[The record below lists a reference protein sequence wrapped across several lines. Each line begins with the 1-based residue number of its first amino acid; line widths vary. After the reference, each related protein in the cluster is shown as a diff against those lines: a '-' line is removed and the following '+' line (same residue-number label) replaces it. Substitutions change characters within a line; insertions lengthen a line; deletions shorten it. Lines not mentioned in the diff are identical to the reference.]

1 VFIGAQVQTVM
12 ISRIVSFALAQR
24 FVILIAAL
32 AVIAWGVIA
41 FRRLPIDAYPDLSPP
56 HVEIITQWPG
66 HAAEEIERLISIP
79 LEVEMNGIP
88 KIEALRSISL
98 YGLSALEMNFQYDI
112 DPYFAREQA
121 FERMADATLPNG
133 VTPGVSP
140 LFSPS
145 GLVYRYVLVSPDRTP
160 QELKVIEAWLLER
173 RYRAVPG
180 VADDSGFGGT
190 TMQYQVLLNPNRLFS
205 YGVTVPQVFQQLS
218 VNNSNAGG
226 GFYSQG
232 GQFYYIR
239 GLGLVKTTE
248 DIGNV
253 VLATN
258 NGIPTYVKDV
268 AKVEIG
274 PAVRLGE
281 FGYMKQDDAVEG
293 VILMRVGE
301 QAQVVLKRVEELT
314 RQLNEHVLPPDVK
327 IVPYYDRSSLVDET
341 TQTVER
347 NLVRGMLLVLI
358 VLGLFLF
365 NLRTAVIVAL
375 TIPFALMFAFICL
388 DWRHIPANLLSI
400 GAIDFGI
407 LVDGAVVMVENV
419 FRELALR
426 HDRDYDLIKVIRAAA
441 HDVER
446 PIFYAGAVIIAGY
459 LPIYALAGPSGR
471 LFQPMA
477 DTMSFAL
484 VGSIVCALVVLP
496 VLCSYLLRGKIKEPH
511 FSLFDPIR
519 RGYGVL
525 LRGCLRFRTLAL
537 IVLLSIFA
545 LSLLLIPRIGAEF
558 MPHLDEGALWMRA
571 TAPYTISFEEAS
583 KLSPQIRDILRS
595 FPQVTTV
602 ANELGRPDDGTDS
615 TGFFNNEFYIGLKPY
630 DDSAWQGTIRTKKQL
645 VDAIN
650 TKMSAFPGVIF
661 NYTQPAEDAVDE
673 AETGLKSLL
682 AVKIFGADLA
692 TLEENARKVKRIISQ
707 VPGIADITVVREL
720 GQPSLTIVPNRE
732 QIARYG
738 LNVDDVNTIVE
749 TAIGG
754 KAASQVI
761 QGERQ
766 FDLLVRMQ
774 EPFRKDMD
782 SIRNLLIATPGG
794 QHLPL
799 SQFADIKINNSAS
812 FIYRESN
819 SRFIGVQFS
828 VRNRDLA
835 GAVQEAKR
843 EVERQVKLPVGYT
856 FDWGGEYKDYL
867 QAREQMKIIAP
878 LTVVLIL
885 LILFALYGNLKFP
898 LIILFSVL
906 VTEPVGGLLALWLTG
921 TNFSVSSGLG
931 FVALMGVAVLTSVI
945 LYSFI
950 NKLRLEGMDI
960 AKATY
965 QASLMRLR
973 PIMMTALV
981 ACLGLLP
988 AAMSTGIGSDSQKP
1002 FAIVIVGGLASRLL
1016 LSIFLSPVLYS
1027 VVARKDDV
1035 LKV

>member
-1 VFIGAQVQTVM
+1 M
-12 ISRIVSFALAQR
+12 IARIVSFALSQR
-24 FVILIAAL
+24 FIIIMAAVALI
-32 AVIAWGVIA
+32 VWGAIS
-41 FRRLPIDAYPDLSPP
+41 FEKLPIDAYPDLSPP

-66 HAAEEIERLISIP
+66 HAAEEVERLISIP

-98 YGLSALEMNFQYDI
+98 YGLSALEMNFEYDT
-112 DPYFAREQA
+112 DPYFVREQA
-121 FERMADATLPNG
+121 FERMANATLPSG
-133 VTPGVSP
+133 ITPGISP

-145 GLVYRYVLVSPDRTP
+145 GLIYRYVLVSPDRSP
-160 QELKVIEAWLLER
+160 QDLKTIEDWLVDR

-190 TMQYQVLLNPNRLFS
+190 TMQYQVLLDPFRLFAH
-205 YGVTVPQVFQQLS
+205 GVTVPQIFQQLGS
-218 VNNSNAGG
+218 NNANAGG

-239 GLGLVKTTE
+239 GLGQVKTTQ

-253 VLATN
+253 VVATN
-258 NGIPTYVKDV
+258 NGIPTYIHDV
-268 AKVEIG
+268 AKVEVG
-274 PAVRLGE
+274 HAVRLGE

-301 QAQVVLKRVEELT
+301 QAQVVLKRLEQLT
-314 RQLNEHVLPPDVK
+314 RELNQHVLPPDVK
-327 IVPYYDRSSLVDET
+327 IVPYYDRSTLIDET

-347 NLVRGMLLVLI
+347 NMVRGMLLVLVI
-358 VLGLFLF
+358 LGIFLF
-365 NLRTAVIVAL
+365 NVRTAIIVAI
-375 TIPFALMFAFICL
+375 TIPFALMFSFICL

-419 FRELALR
+419 FRELAAR
-426 HDRDYDLIKVIRAAA
+426 HDQDYDLISVIRAASK
-441 HDVER
+441 DVER
-446 PIFYAGAVIIAGY
+446 PIFYAVVVIIAGY
-459 LPIYALAGPSGR
+459 LPIYVLQGPSGR

-477 DTMSFAL
+477 DTMCFAL
-484 VGSIVCALVVLP
+484 VGSVLCALVLLP
-496 VLCSYLLRGKIKEPH
+496 VLCSYLLRGKIREPRVSV
-511 FSLFDPIR
+511 FEPIR
-519 RGYGVL
+519 RVYGTVL
-525 LRGCLRFRTLAL
+525 GWCLRHRRVSTA
-537 IVLLSIFA
+537 ILLSFFA
-545 LSLLLIPRIGAEF
+545 ASLLLIPLIGAEF

-630 DDSAWQGTIRTKKQL
+630 DDGAWHGSISNKKQL
-645 VDAIN
+645 VDAISE
-650 TKMSAFPGVIF
+650 KMSAFPGVIF

-673 AETGLKSLL
+673 AETGLKSSL
-682 AVKIFGADLA
+682 AVKIFGSDLK
-692 TLEENARKVKRIISQ
+692 TLEENARKVKRIISK
-707 VPGIADITVVREL
+707 VPGITDITLVREL
-720 GQPSLTIVPNRE
+720 GQPSLLVTPDRAK
-732 QIARYG
+732 IARYG
-738 LNVDDVNTIVE
+738 LNVDDVNTMVE
-749 TAIGG
+749 TAMGG

-766 FDLLVRMQ
+766 FDLVVRMQ
-774 EPFRKDMD
+774 EPYRKDEQA
-782 SIRNLLIATPGG
+782 IKNLLIATPDG

-799 SQFADIKINNSAS
+799 SQFADIRVDNGAS

-835 GAVQEAKR
+835 GAVDEARR
-843 EVERQVKLPVGYT
+843 EVNRQMKLPLGYT

-867 QAREQMKIIAP
+867 AAREQMKVIAP
-878 LTVVLIL
+878 LTVLLIL

-906 VTEPVGGLLALWLTG
+906 VTEPVGGLLALWITG
-921 TNFSVSSGLG
+921 TNFSVSSALG

-950 NKLRLEGMDI
+950 NKLRLEGKDI
-960 AKATY
+960 VTATY
-965 QASLMRLR
+965 EASLLRLR

-981 ACLGLLP
+981 ACIGLLP

-1002 FAIVIVGGLASRLL
+1002 FAIVIVGGLLSRLL
-1016 LSIFLSPVLYS
+1016 LSIFLAPVLYTL
-1027 VVARKDDV
+1027 VARPDDV

>member
-1 VFIGAQVQTVM
+1 M
-12 ISRIVSFALAQR
+12 ISRIVSFALSQR
-24 FVILIAAL
+24 FVILMGAA
-32 AVIAWGVIA
+32 AVIAWGAISYS
-41 FRRLPIDAYPDLSPP
+41 RLPIDAYPDLSPP
-56 HVEIITQWPG
+56 HVEIVTQWPG

-79 LEVEMNGIP
+79 IEVEMNGVP

-98 YGLSALEMNFQYDI
+98 YGLSSIKMNFEYDT
-112 DPYFAREQA
+112 DPYFVREQA
-121 FERMADATLPNG
+121 FERLANVTLPNG

-160 QELKVIEAWLLER
+160 QELKVIEDWVLER
-173 RYRAVPG
+173 RYRAISG
-180 VADDSGFGGT
+180 VADDSSLGGT
-190 TMQYQVLLNPNRLFS
+190 TMQYQVLLDPNRLFS
-205 YGVTVPQVFQQLS
+205 HGVTVPQVVQQLS

-226 GFYSQG
+226 GFFSQG
-232 GQFYYIR
+232 GQFYYVR
-239 GLGLVKTTE
+239 GLGLARTTE
-248 DIGNV
+248 DIGNI
-253 VLATN
+253 VLATS

-268 AKVEIG
+268 AQVEVG
-274 PAVRLGE
+274 GAVRLGQ
-281 FGYMKQDDAVEG
+281 FGYMQQDDAVEG

-301 QAQVVLKRVEELT
+301 QAQVVLKRVEDLTKELN
-314 RQLNEHVLPPDVK
+314 QHVLPPDVR
-327 IVPYYDRSSLVDET
+327 IVPFYDRSTLVEET
-341 TQTVER
+341 KQTVQR
-347 NLVRGMLLVLI
+347 NLLRGMVLVLI
-358 VLGLFLF
+358 ILVLFLF
-365 NLRTAVIVAL
+365 NVRTAIIVAL

-426 HDRDYDLIKVIRAAA
+426 NEDNVQPYDLIDVIRAAA
-441 HDVER
+441 RDVER
-446 PIFYAGAVIIAGY
+446 PIFYAVAVIIAGY

-484 VGSIVCALVVLP
+484 VGSVICALVVLP
-496 VLCSYLLRGKIKEPH
+496 VLCSFLLRGKIKEPK
-511 FSLFDPIR
+511 FSLFEPVR

-525 LRGCLRFRTLAL
+525 LRWCLRNRAVSMV
-537 IVLLSIFA
+537 ILLSIFA
-545 LSLLLIPRIGAEF
+545 ASLLLIPLIGAEF

-571 TAPYTISFEEAS
+571 TAPYTVSFDEAS

-602 ANELGRPDDGTDS
+602 ANELGRPDDGTDP
-615 TGFFNNEFYIGLKPY
+615 TGFFNNEFFIGLKSYNDP
-630 DDSAWQGTIRTKKQL
+630 AWQGEIRTKKQL
-645 VDAIN
+645 VDAID
-650 TKMSAFPGVIF
+650 TRMSAFPGIIF

-673 AETGLKSLL
+673 AETGLKSSL
-682 AVKIFGADLA
+682 AVKIFGGDLA
-692 TLEENARKVKRIISQ
+692 TLEDNAKKVKRIISQ
-707 VPGIADITVVREL
+707 VPGITNISVVREL

-732 QIARYG
+732 EIARYG

-754 KAASQVI
+754 KAASQII

-766 FDLLVRMQ
+766 FDLQVRMQ
-774 EPFRKDMD
+774 EPYRKDMN
-782 SIRNLLIATPGG
+782 SIKNLLIATPGG

-799 SQFADIKINNSAS
+799 SQFADIQINNSAS

-828 VRNRDLA
+828 VQNRDLA
-835 GAVQEAKR
+835 GAVEEAKR
-843 EVERQVKLPVGYT
+843 EVERQLKLPSGYT
-856 FDWGGEYKDYL
+856 FDWGGEYKDYTA
-867 QAREQMKIIAP
+867 ARDQMKIIAP

-885 LILFALYGNLKFP
+885 LILFVLYGNLKFP
-898 LIILFSVL
+898 LIILFGVL
-906 VTEPVGGLLALWLTG
+906 VTQPVGGLLALWWTG
-921 TNFSVSSGLG
+921 TTFSVSSGLG

-950 NKLRLEGMDI
+950 NKLRLEGMDTPTAI
-960 AKATY
+960 Y
-965 QASLMRLR
+965 QASMMRLR

-1027 VVARKDDV
+1027 LVASEKDV

>member
-1 VFIGAQVQTVM
+1 M
-12 ISRIVSFALAQR
+12 ISRIVSFALSQR
-24 FVILIAAL
+24 FVILMAAL
-32 AVIAWGVIA
+32 AVIIWGMISYS
-41 FRRLPIDAYPDLSPP
+41 RLPIDAYPDLSPP
-56 HVEIITQWPG
+56 HVEIVTQWPG

-88 KIEALRSISL
+88 NIEALRSISL
-98 YGLSALEMNFQYDI
+98 YGLSSLKMNFAYDT

-121 FERMADATLPNG
+121 FERLANVTLPAG
-133 VTPGVSP
+133 VAAGVSP

-160 QELKVIEAWLLER
+160 QELKTIEDWVLER
-173 RYRAVPG
+173 RYRAIPG
-180 VADDSGFGGT
+180 VADDSGLGGT
-190 TMQYQVLLNPNRLFS
+190 TMQYQVLLDPNRLFAH
-205 YGVTVPQVFQQLS
+205 GVTVPQVVQQLS
-218 VNNSNAGG
+218 TNNSNAGG

-232 GQFYYIR
+232 GQFYYVR
-239 GLGLVKTTE
+239 GLGMVKTTE
-248 DIGNV
+248 DIGNIV
-253 VLATN
+253 VSTKD
-258 NGIPTYVKDV
+258 GIPTYVKDV
-268 AKVEIG
+268 AKVQIG
-274 PAVRLGE
+274 SAVRLGQ

-293 VILMRVGE
+293 VILLRVGE
-301 QAQVVLKRVEELT
+301 QAQVVLKRVQDLTKELN
-314 RQLNEHVLPPDVK
+314 QHVLPPDVK
-327 IVPYYDRSSLVDET
+327 IVPFYDRSSLVEET
-341 TQTVER
+341 KQTVQR
-347 NLVRGMLLVLI
+347 NLLRGMLLVLLI
-358 VLGLFLF
+358 LGLFLF
-365 NLRTAVIVAL
+365 NVRTAIIVAF

-426 HDRDYDLIKVIRAAA
+426 NDVNNPQEYNLIDVIRSAAR
-441 HDVER
+441 DVER
-446 PIFYAGAVIIAGY
+446 PIFYAVAVIIAGY

-484 VGSIVCALVVLP
+484 VGSVICALVILP
-496 VLCSYLLRGKIKEPH
+496 VLCSFLLRGRIREPR
-511 FSLFDPIR
+511 FDLFDPIR
-519 RGYGVL
+519 RGYSVL
-525 LRGCLRFRTLAL
+525 LRWSLRYRAVSMV
-537 IVLLSIFA
+537 ILLSIFA
-545 LSLLLIPRIGAEF
+545 ASLLLIPHIGAEF

-571 TAPYTISFEEAS
+571 TAPYTISFDEAS

-602 ANELGRPDDGTDS
+602 SNELGRPDDGTDP
-615 TGFFNNEFYIGLKPY
+615 TGFFNNEFFIGLKPY
-630 DDSAWQGTIRTKKQL
+630 NDSAWQGAIQNKKQL
-645 VDAIN
+645 VEAIGE
-650 TKMSAFPGVIF
+650 KMSAFPGIIF

-673 AETGLKSLL
+673 AETGLKSSL
-682 AVKIFGADLA
+682 AVKIFGGDLA
-692 TLEENARKVKRIISQ
+692 TLEDNAKKVKRIISQ

-732 QIARYG
+732 KIAQYG

-754 KAASQVI
+754 TAASQVI

-774 EPFRKDMD
+774 EPYRKDMD
-782 SIRNLLIATPGG
+782 SIKNLLIATPDG

-799 SQFADIKINNSAS
+799 SQFADIQVDNSAS

-835 GAVQEAKR
+835 GAVEEARR
-843 EVERQVKLPVGYT
+843 EVDRQMKLPAGYT
-856 FDWGGEYKDYL
+856 FDWGGEYKDYTA
-867 QAREQMKIIAP
+867 ARDQMKIIAP

-885 LILFALYGNLKFP
+885 LILFVLYGNLKFP
-898 LIILFSVL
+898 LIILFGVL
-906 VTEPVGGLLALWLTG
+906 VTQPVGGLLALWWTG
-921 TNFSVSSGLG
+921 TTFSVSSGLG

-950 NKLRLEGMDI
+950 NKLRLEGMNTADAI
-960 AKATY
+960 Y
-965 QASLMRLR
+965 QASVMRLR
-973 PIMMTALV
+973 PIAMTALV

-1016 LSIFLSPVLYS
+1016 LSIFLSPILYS
-1027 VVARKDDV
+1027 LVAREDDV

>member
-1 VFIGAQVQTVM
+1 M
-12 ISRIVSFALAQR
+12 ISRIVSFALSQR
-24 FVILIAAL
+24 FVIVMAAL
-32 AVIAWGVIA
+32 AVVAWGVIA
-41 FRRLPIDAYPDLSPP
+41 FRRLPVDAYPDLSPP

-66 HAAEEIERLISIP
+66 HAAEEIERLVSIP

-121 FERMADATLPNG
+121 FERLPNATLPNG
-133 VTPGVSP
+133 VSPGISP

-160 QELKVIEAWLLER
+160 QELKIIEDWVLER

-180 VADDSGFGGT
+180 VADDSGLGGT

-232 GQFYYIR
+232 GQFYYVR
-239 GLGLVKTTE
+239 GLGLAKTTE
-248 DIGNV
+248 DIGNIV
-253 VLATN
+253 VSTN
-258 NGIPTYVKDV
+258 SGIPTYVKDV

-274 PAVRLGE
+274 SAVRLGQ
-281 FGYMKQDDAVEG
+281 FGYMNQDDAVEG

-301 QAQVVLKRVEELT
+301 QAQVVLKRVEDLT
-314 RQLNEHVLPPDVK
+314 KELNEHVLPPDIK

-347 NLVRGMLLVLI
+347 NLLRGMLLVLI
-358 VLGLFLF
+358 ILGLFLF
-365 NLRTAVIVAL
+365 NIRTAIIVAL

-426 HDRDYDLIKVIRAAA
+426 HDEEYDLIDVIRAAA

-446 PIFYAGAVIIAGY
+446 PIFYAVAVIIAGY

-484 VGSIVCALVVLP
+484 IGSVICALVVLP
-496 VLCSYLLRGKIKEPH
+496 VLCSYFLRGIIKEPKFDL
-511 FSLFDPIR
+511 FSPIR
-519 RGYGVL
+519 RGYGAVL
-525 LRGCLRFRTLAL
+525 GVCLRNRTVSLV
-537 IVLLSIFA
+537 ILLSIFA
-545 LSLLLIPRIGAEF
+545 ASLLLIPLIGAEF

-583 KLSPQIRDILRS
+583 KLSPQIRNILRS

-615 TGFFNNEFYIGLKPY
+615 TGFFNNEFYIGLKSY
-630 DDSAWQGTIRTKKQL
+630 NDSSWGGAISTKKQL

-650 TKMSAFPGVIF
+650 AKMSAFPGVIF

-682 AVKIFGADLA
+682 AVKIFGGDLT
-692 TLEENARKVKRIISQ
+692 TLEENARKVKRIISK
-707 VPGIADITVVREL
+707 VPGITDITVVREL
-720 GQPSLTIVPNRE
+720 GQPSLTVVPNRE
-732 QIARYG
+732 EIARYG

-754 KAASQVI
+754 KAASEVI

-782 SIRNLLIATPGG
+782 SIKNLLIATPDG

-799 SQFADIKINNSAS
+799 SQFADIQINTSAS

-835 GAVQEAKR
+835 GAVEEARR
-843 EVERQVKLPVGYT
+843 EVDRQMKLPLGYT

-867 QAREQMKIIAP
+867 EAREQMKVIAP

-960 AKATY
+960 ATATY

-1027 VVARKDDV
+1027 VVAREKDV

>member
-1 VFIGAQVQTVM
+1 M

-24 FVILIAAL
+24 FIVLMAAL
-32 AVIAWGVIA
+32 MLMLWGVYS
-41 FRRLPIDAYPDLSPP
+41 FSKLPIDAYPDLSPP

-66 HAAEEIERLISIP
+66 HASEEIERLISIP

-88 KIEALRSISL
+88 KIESLRSISL

-145 GLVYRYVLVSPDRTP
+145 GLIYRYVLVSPDYTP
-160 QELKVIEAWLLER
+160 QQLKTIEAWVLER
-173 RYRAVPG
+173 KYRSIPG
-180 VADDSGFGGT
+180 VADDSGLGGT
-190 TMQYQVLLNPNRLFS
+190 TMQYQVLLDPYRLFS
-205 YGVTVPQVFQQLS
+205 LGVTVPQVFQQLGS
-218 VNNSNAGG
+218 NNSNAGG

-232 GQFYYIR
+232 GQFYYVR
-239 GLGLVKTTE
+239 GLGLVKTAE
-248 DIGNV
+248 DIANV
-253 VLATN
+253 VVSTN
-258 NGIPTYVKDV
+258 NGIPTFVRDV
-268 AKVEIG
+268 GKVEIG
-274 PAVRLGE
+274 YAPRLGQ
-281 FGYMKQDDAVEG
+281 FGFMNQDDAVEG

-301 QAQVVLKRVEELT
+301 QAQVVLKQVQQMTKEL
-314 RQLNEHVLPPDVK
+314 NDHVLPRDVK
-327 IVPYYDRSSLVDET
+327 ILPYYDRSELIEET
-341 TQTVER
+341 TRTVER
-347 NLVRGMLLVLI
+347 NLVLGIFLLSARAALI
-358 VLGLFLF
+358 VSM
-365 NLRTAVIVAL
+365 

-419 FRELALR
+419 FRELAAR
-426 HDRDYDLIKVIRAAA
+426 HGQEYNLIEVIRAAA

-446 PIFYAGAVIIAGY
+446 PIFYAVAVIIAGY
-459 LPIYALAGPSGR
+459 LPIYALQGPSGR

-484 VGSIVCALVVLP
+484 VGSLICSLTVLP
-496 VLCSYLLRGKIKEPH
+496 VLCAYLLRGRMREPRAWVFAKIR
-511 FSLFDPIR
+511 S
-519 RGYGVL
+519 GYGRLLGACLRNRTVSIVVL
-525 LRGCLRFRTLAL
+525 LG
-537 IVLLSIFA
+537 IFA
-545 LSLLLIPRIGAEF
+545 ASLLLIPLIGAEF

-571 TAPYTISFEEAS
+571 TAPYTISFEEAT
-583 KLSPQIRDILRS
+583 KLSPQIRNILRS

-630 DDSAWQGTIRTKKQL
+630 DDRAWQGPIHNKKEL
-645 VDAIN
+645 IDAIQQK
-650 TKMSAFPGVIF
+650 TSAFPGVIF

-682 AVKIFGADLA
+682 AVKIFGTDLA
-692 TLEENARKVKRIISQ
+692 TLEDRARQVKTAIAK
-707 VPGIADITVVREL
+707 VPGITDITVVREL
-720 GQPSLTIVPNRE
+720 GQPSVSIVPDRE
-732 QIARYG
+732 KIARYG
-738 LNVDDVNTIVE
+738 LNVDDINALVE
-749 TAIGG
+749 TAMGG

-774 EPFRKDMD
+774 EPYRKDMD
-782 SIRNLLIATPGG
+782 AIKNLLIATPGG
-794 QHLPL
+794 QYLPL
-799 SQFADIKINNSAS
+799 SQFADIRVNNGAS
-812 FIYRESN
+812 FIYREAN

-835 GAVQEAKR
+835 GAVEEARRAVDKA
-843 EVERQVKLPVGYT
+843 VKLPVGYT

-867 QAREQMKIIAP
+867 AAREQMKVIAP
-878 LTVVLIL
+878 ITVLLIL

-906 VTEPVGGLLALWLTG
+906 VTEPVGGLLALWYTK

-950 NKLRLEGMDI
+950 NKLRLEGNDI
-960 AKATY
+960 MTATY
-965 QASLMRLR
+965 QASLLRLR

-981 ACLGLLP
+981 ACIGLLP
-988 AAMSTGIGSDSQKP
+988 AATSTGIGSDSQKP
-1002 FAIVIVGGLASRLL
+1002 FAIVIVGGLLSRLL
-1016 LSIFLSPVLYS
+1016 LSIFLSPVLYA
-1027 VVARKDDV
+1027 VVAREDDV

>member
-1 VFIGAQVQTVM
+1 M
-12 ISRIVSFALAQR
+12 IARIVSFALAQR
-24 FVILIAAL
+24 FVTMAAAL
-32 AVIAWGVIA
+32 ALMVWGAVS
-41 FRRLPIDAYPDLSPP
+41 FQKLPIDAYPDLSPP

-66 HAAEEIERLISIP
+66 HAAEEVERLISVP

-98 YGLSALEMNFQYDI
+98 YGLSALEMNFEYET

-121 FERMADATLPNG
+121 FERMANATLPDG
-133 VTPGVSP
+133 ITPGVSP

-145 GLVYRYVLVSPDRTP
+145 GLIYRYVLVSTDRTP
-160 QELKVIEAWLLER
+160 QELKTIEQWLLER
-173 RYRAVPG
+173 RYRAIPG
-180 VADDSGFGGT
+180 VADDSSLGGT
-190 TMQYQVLLNPNRLFS
+190 TMQYQVNVNPYRLFS
-205 YGVTVPQVFQQLS
+205 RGVTVPEIFQQLS
-218 VNNSNAGG
+218 TNNSNAGG

-239 GLGLVKTTE
+239 GLGQVKTVQ

-253 VLATN
+253 VVATN

-274 PAVRLGE
+274 DAVRLGE

-301 QAQVVLKRVEELT
+301 QAQVVLKRVEALT
-314 RQLNEHVLPPDVK
+314 KELNERVLPPDVK
-327 IVPYYDRSSLVDET
+327 IIPYYDRSGLIEET
-341 TQTVER
+341 TTTVEE
-347 NLVRGMLLVLI
+347 NLVRGMILVLI
-358 VLGLFLF
+358 VLGIFLF
-365 NLRTAVIVAL
+365 NIRAAIIVAI
-375 TIPFALMFAFICL
+375 TIPFALMFSFICL

-419 FRELALR
+419 FRELAAR
-426 HDRDYDLIKVIRAAA
+426 HGEDYDLIYVIRAAA
-441 HDVER
+441 KDVER
-446 PIFYAGAVIIAGY
+446 PIFYAVAVIIAGY
-459 LPIYALAGPSGR
+459 LPIYVLTGPSGK

-477 DTMSFAL
+477 DTMGFAL
-484 VGSIVCALVVLP
+484 VGSVLCALVLLP
-496 VLCSYLLRGKIKEPH
+496 VLCSYLLRGKIHEPRVS
-511 FSLFDPIR
+511 FFDFIR

-525 LRGCLRFRTLAL
+525 LGWCLRNRTVSTAL
-537 IVLLSIFA
+537 LLSVFA
-545 LSLLLIPRIGAEF
+545 ASLLLIPLIGAEF

-583 KLSPQIRDILRS
+583 KLSPQIRDILRT

-615 TGFFNNEFYIGLKPY
+615 TGFFNNEYYIGLKPY
-630 DDSAWQGTIRTKKQL
+630 SDTSWIGKVHNKKQL

-650 TKMSAFPGVIF
+650 DKMSAFPGVIF
-661 NYTQPAEDAVDE
+661 NFTQPAEDAVDE
-673 AETGLKSLL
+673 AETGLKSSL
-682 AVKIFGADLA
+682 AVKIFGGDLA
-692 TLEENARKVKRIISQ
+692 TLEDNARKVKRIISK
-707 VPGIADITVVREL
+707 VPGIVDITVVREL
-720 GQPSLTIVPNRE
+720 GQPSLIVTPNRE
-732 QIARYG
+732 RIAQYG
-738 LNVDDVNTIVE
+738 LNVDDVNTMVE
-749 TAIGG
+749 TAMGG

-766 FDLLVRMQ
+766 FDLIVRMQ
-774 EPFRKDMD
+774 EPFRKDAD
-782 SIRNLLIATPGG
+782 AIRNLLIATPAG

-799 SQFADIKINNSAS
+799 SQFADIKVNNGAS

-835 GAVQEAKR
+835 GAVEEARR
-843 EVERQVKLPVGYT
+843 EVDRQMKLPLGYT

-867 QAREQMKIIAP
+867 AAREQMKIIAP
-878 LTVVLIL
+878 LTIVLIL

-906 VTEPVGGLLALWLTG
+906 VTEPVGGLLALWYTG

-950 NKLRLEGMDI
+950 NKLRLEGKDI
-960 AKATY
+960 VTATY
-965 QASLMRLR
+965 EASLLRLR

-981 ACLGLLP
+981 ACIGLLP
-988 AAMSTGIGSDSQKP
+988 AATSTGIGSDSQKP
-1002 FAIVIVGGLASRLL
+1002 FAIVIVGGLLSRLL
-1016 LSIFLSPVLYS
+1016 LSIFLAPVLYAI
-1027 VVARKDDV
+1027 VARRDDV